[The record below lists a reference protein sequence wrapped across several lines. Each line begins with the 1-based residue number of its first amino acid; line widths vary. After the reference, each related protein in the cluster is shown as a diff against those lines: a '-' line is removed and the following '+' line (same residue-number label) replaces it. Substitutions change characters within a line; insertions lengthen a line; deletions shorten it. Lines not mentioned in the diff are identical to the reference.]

1 MAAGF
6 PGFLG
11 RPEVPADAAA
21 AAFASYQR
29 AQHGEAEKTL
39 SGPISRASSWLITL
53 W

>member
-1 MAAGF
+1 MPAAF

-11 RPEVPADAAA
+11 REVPADAAA